1 MFDSESKFRFYRN
14 PKKRIPL
21 VPGVGS
27 QTERMSHIVYQQTIS
42 ALLADASIDIPAHQR
57 PYVWDHARAQ
67 KFIET
72 ILEGLPTHSLFMY
85 EEVVDGDIKHWLEDG
100 QQRWFTVVKFV
111 TGEFGDKVTYA
122 GRVYAN
128 LSEDEKNAIM
138 NYKFVITMMKRV
150 PIEKRL
156 ELFQRLQDGKPLTN
170 GQRFHACRTNMDVV
184 KFAEKIVSDPAGI
197 ALWGAQKETP
207 TKLSL
212 ANAMAIASGVCY
224 ADPNTIVSSYDILGK
239 KMFGQ
244 PTFDLEMAEVRYQKL
259 LDVYKLADVLCPPT
273 AAMKKKQWKV
283 GTYTGYILYTMIAD
297 GRDWAADSEMWA
309 KYIARVRKEPSAAFY
324 LNCSKP
330 SSRNW
335 TAERWEK
342 GLANVHRAMTDPTW
356 IPTGL
361 ATDTDSDDE

>member
-1 MFDSESKFRFYRN
+1 MVCFTGY
-14 PKKRIPL
+14 
-21 VPGVGS
+21 
-27 QTERMSHIVYQQTIS
+27 QTGRMSHIVYQQTIS
-42 ALLADASIDIPAHQR
+42 ALLEDASIDIPAHQR
-57 PYVWDHARAQ
+57 PYVWDHTRAQ

-111 TGEFGDKVTYA
+111 SGEFGDKVTYA

-128 LSEDEKNAIM
+128 LSEEEKNAIM

-184 KFAEKIVSDPAGI
+184 KFAEKIVTDPVAT
-197 ALWGAQKETP
+197 AVWGVQKETP
-207 TKLSL
+207 TKTVL

-224 ADPNTIVSSYDILGK
+224 GDANTIVTSYDILGK

-244 PTFDLEMAEVRYQKL
+244 PTFDLETAEIRYQML
-259 LDVYKLADVLCPPT
+259 LDVYKRADAICPPT

-283 GTYTGYILYTMIAD
+283 GNYTGYILYTMIAD
-297 GRDWAADSEMWA
+297 GRDWEVNAEMWA
-309 KYIARVRKEPSAAFY
+309 QYIARVRREPTAEIY
-324 LNCSKP
+324 LSSSKP

-335 TAERWEK
+335 SAERWEK
-342 GLANVHRAMTDPTW
+342 GLLNIQRAMNDPTW
-356 IPTGL
+356 VPVGN
-361 ATDTDSDDE
+361 ANDTDSDDE